1 MGFSEEEH
9 REIDAIEKQLQAK
22 QLLKPKIAT
31 AVGLI
36 VEAAR
41 QSGMLQR
48 LAEVLCWRHANC
60 NVPMADELGE
70 KLLAQLIEIFDDN
83 IHVPGATA
91 EAVSKVERYDI
102 GGDFTP
108 EQIAPFSGL
117 RVR

>member
-31 AVGLI
+31 GVGLI

-41 QSGMLQR
+41 QSGMLEQI
-48 LAEVLCWRHANC
+48 AKVLCWRHVNC
-60 NVPMADELGE
+60 DVATADELGE
-70 KLLAQLIEIFDDN
+70 KLLSQMIEVFDDN
-83 IHVPGATA
+83 IHVPGATV
-91 EAVSKVERYDI
+91 ELAVSKSYDT
-102 GGDFTP
+102 GDFTP

>member
-9 REIDAIEKQLQAK
+9 REIDPIEKQLQAK

-41 QSGMLQR
+41 QSGMLEQISK
-48 LAEVLCWRHANC
+48 VWCWRHAHC
-60 NVPMADELGE
+60 DVAMADELGE
-70 KLLAQLIEIFDDN
+70 ELLAELIEIFDNN
-83 IHVPGATA
+83 IHMPGDIVETLCGLEPYNIGTYSA
-91 EAVSKVERYDI
+91 EE
-102 GGDFTP
+102 
-108 EQIAPFSGL
+108 IASFSGL